1 MKKALFVYWTGTG
14 HTRHL
19 VKEAAARLE
28 QQGLYS
34 PTLFE
39 VKGDSLPVSLRPYD
53 LVVFSYPVYAFNL
66 PGHYAKFLKKLNL
79 KEAKSF
85 LILKQSGEPIALN
98 NASSYPLI
106 ASIKRSGRP
115 FLGEYH
121 FLYPYN
127 IHFRYPDDF
136 VREILNFDGLLLDIL
151 VDDLQKGTV
160 RRFPYNPLWHFL
172 SFLFRIQRLGAKI
185 NSRFYAVDSSKCV
198 LCRKCIDG
206 CPMGNI
212 ALKEG
217 KIVFGREC
225 EMCMRCS
232 FLCPKDAIGIGL
244 LKGWKVNG
252 SYDLA
257 AIGKDA
263 SLQGQYSFAFHRGF
277 YSWFNKVVQ
286 KVRNEHAARFGKD
299 K

>member
-1 MKKALFVYWTGTG
+1 MKQAIFIYWTGTG
-14 HTRHL
+14 HTKRL
-19 VKEAAARLE
+19 VHETAKRFEE
-28 QQGLYS
+28 EGLWS
-34 PTLFE
+34 STFFE
-39 VKGDSLPVSLRPYD
+39 VKSGSVPPSLRPYD
-53 LVVFSYPVYAFNL
+53 LVVFSYPIYAFNL
-66 PGHYAKFLKKLNL
+66 PGYFAKFLKKLNL
-79 KEAKSF
+79 KEGGSY
-85 LILKQSGEPIALN
+85 LILKQSGEPISLN

-106 ASIKRSGRP
+106 GRIKRSGRP

-136 VREILNFDGLLLDIL
+136 VKEILNYDGLLLDIL
-151 VDDLQKGTV
+151 VDNLQKGTV

-185 NSRFYAVDSSKCV
+185 NSRFYAVDPSKCI
-198 LCRKCIDG
+198 LCQKCIAG

-252 SYDLA
+252 SYHLA
-257 AIGKDA
+257 GIGNDA